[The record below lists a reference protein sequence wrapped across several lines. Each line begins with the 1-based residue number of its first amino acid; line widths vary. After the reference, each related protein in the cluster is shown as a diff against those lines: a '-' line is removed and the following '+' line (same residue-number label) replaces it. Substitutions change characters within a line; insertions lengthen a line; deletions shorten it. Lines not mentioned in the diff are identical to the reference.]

1 MTCVTAPMFGA
12 EKPRLLMVESP
23 LLTVEYLHKD
33 GLTAISCHKLG
44 VLHIRKSH
52 DFVVCLKIGYP
63 WVSQKPMAS
72 YIFLSLQ
79 KMRHLQPAT
88 PMALSSK
95 NGPAATPS
103 HHPCSEVIFHETIQ
117 RAIGVAP

>member
-1 MTCVTAPMFGA
+1 MFGA

-52 DFVVCLKIGYP
+52 DFAG
-63 WVSQKPMAS
+63 S
-72 YIFLSLQ
+72 
-79 KMRHLQPAT
+79 
-88 PMALSSK
+88 
-95 NGPAATPS
+95 
-103 HHPCSEVIFHETIQ
+103 
-117 RAIGVAP
+117 